1 MRPIH
6 NKVVLGSSYAMN
18 DPHVESLH
26 YKVMHEDSV
35 NYDRA
40 ELLEFETAEFRL
52 QVEEGNV
59 TVWPNAHFPEKDE
72 ARAIIEP
79 FIRRWEFDAAVE
91 RGAKEF
97 RLKFD
102 YADVID
108 RNPTPGVVTANARP
122 VNWNVSVST
131 PTVVVGRGHYPTPPS
146 GSLMDPANPDAQSML
161 QRLEGYRQ
169 GKEPLGDMA
178 YFCVTVIE
186 RAGSNSLGSSGSL
199 DNGSRAEAT
208 KYFHISKSLLNEVA
222 RLSTDKG
229 GSLARKAKGTAEEY
243 SLEEETFLINAIQ
256 AFILRA
262 AEKAANPT
270 ADLPKITK
278 SHLPYRP

>member
-1 MRPIH
+1 
-6 NKVVLGSSYAMN
+6 MN

-35 NYDRA
+35 NYDTA

-59 TVWPNAHFPEKDE
+59 TVWPKDHFAEEDE
-72 ARAIIEP
+72 ARAVIDP
-79 FIRRWEFDAAVE
+79 FIRRWEFAAAVK

-102 YADVID
+102 FADVID
-108 RNPTPGVVTANARP
+108 RNPTPGVLTANARP
-122 VNWNVSVST
+122 ANWNFSVSA
-131 PTVVVGRGHYPTPPS
+131 PSVVVCRGHYPTPPS

-161 QRLEGYRQ
+161 QRLEDHRQ
-169 GKEPLGDMA
+169 GKEPLGQMA
-178 YFCVTVIE
+178 YFCVTALEKAASFATGNV
-186 RAGSNSLGSSGSL
+186 RASASQQRIL
-199 DNGSRAEAT
+199 AA
-208 KYFHISKSLLNEVA
+208 KHYCISKNLIAKVA
-222 RLSTDKG
+222 QLSTEKG
-229 GSLARKAKGTAEEY
+229 GPEARKADGTALEYTPEER
-243 SLEEETFLINAIQ
+243 TFLLQAVK

-278 SHLPYRP
+278 NDLPYKP